1 MYVYIIKAMRTGKN
15 NFKKTGYYTGMTN
28 DPKRRFRE
36 HCNKIK
42 SNWMDK

>member
-15 NFKKTGYYTGMTN
+15 NFKKTVYYTGMTN